1 MDEPESLDQ
10 IVASRVKDLRAARG
24 LTLDQL
30 AALSGVSR
38 AMISRIERAE
48 ASATAVLLVKLGA
61 ALGVTLGDLFE
72 TPQPATDPVRRASE
86 TPVRRDPENGY
97 SRRNVAPAN
106 ASGTNIVDV
115 TLPAGA
121 RVAYDNL
128 VTIAV
133 EQFVWVLE
141 GRLVLSYEGL
151 VTELEAGDCRVM
163 RLDSPLVFENRSEA
177 PARYAVVLVS
187 HSPGGRR

>member
-1 MDEPESLDQ
+1 MDEAESLDQ
-10 IVASRVKDLRAARG
+10 IVAGRVKDLRAARG

-72 TPQPATDPVRRASE
+72 APRPATDPVRRASE
-86 TPVRRDPENGY
+86 TPVRLDPETGY
-97 SRRNVAPAN
+97 ARRNVAPAN

-121 RVAYDNL
+121 SVTYDNL
-128 VTIAV
+128 ITIAV

-151 VTELEAGDCRVM
+151 VTELGPGDCRVM
-163 RLDSPLVFENRSEA
+163 RLDSPLTFENRSDA
-177 PARYAVVLVS
+177 PARYGVVLVP